1 MTQQMYYRPPS
12 EEESFI
18 VPVMRGCSHNKC
30 AFCNTY
36 RGITCKALPLEEI
49 VATMEGDAAELG
61 PERLDLVKSVYLEGG
76 DPMFLKT
83 DRLLAI
89 MREAKRVFPCVNR
102 FACYATARQTV
113 KKCAG
118 DLRALAEAGLRRVF
132 VGLESGSDAILARTC
147 KGCDSADILE
157 AGKKLAAAGIE
168 LDVSM
173 MLGIG
178 GRGDSREHAAATA
191 RLINELAPQCIRIL
205 TFSPKRDTELGDD
218 YLAGK
223 FALMTPHE
231 TIREL
236 KQLISQID
244 APTQLVSDHWTNF
257 VLFRAAMPAAKDA
270 LLTYIDKHLEL
281 PETSFRQVGIDEARG

>member
-36 RGITCKALPLEEI
+36 RGIVCKALPLEEI
-49 VATMEGDAAELG
+49 VATMEADAAELG
-61 PERLDLVKSVYLEGG
+61 PERLDLVQSVYLEGG

-83 DRLLAI
+83 ERLLAI
-89 MREAKRVFPCVNR
+89 MREAKRVFPRVNR

-113 KKCAG
+113 KKSAEE
-118 DLRALAEAGLRRVF
+118 LRALAEAGLRRVF
-132 VGLESGSDAILARTC
+132 VGLESGSDAVLERTN
-147 KGCDSADILE
+147 KGCDSSDILE
-157 AGKKLAAAGIE
+157 AGKKLASAGIE

-178 GRGDSREHAAATA
+178 GREDSQEHATATA
-191 RLINELAPQCIRIL
+191 RLINALAPQCIRIL
-205 TFSPKRDTELGDD
+205 TFSPKRDTEMGDD

-223 FALMTPHE
+223 FALMSPHE

-236 KQLISQID
+236 KHLISQID

-257 VLFRAAMPAAKDA
+257 VLFKAAMPAAKDA
-270 LLTYIDKHLEL
+270 LLAYIDKHLEL